1 MALRPAR
8 PFAFGRA
15 YGKPLFALPGN
26 PASAL
31 AAFEEFVRPA
41 ILALLGKPPQLRPSV
56 RAVLT
61 EALLQQP
68 GTLHLVR
75 ATVWCDGDC
84 LRARVAGSQGA
95 GMIHSLAAANAW
107 AVIPPDVA
115 ALPAGS
121 EIDVRMLGEP
131 FPSDP

>member
-1 MALRPAR
+1 MSRLRPIAE
-8 PFAFGRA
+8 PF
-15 YGKPLFALPGN
+15 
-26 PASAL
+26 
-31 AAFEEFVRPA
+31 
-41 ILALLGKPPQLRPSV
+41 
-56 RAVLT
+56 
-61 EALLQQP
+61 
-68 GTLHLVR
+68 VR
-75 ATVWCDGDC
+75 ATVWCNGEAPDDGDC
-84 LRARVAGSQGA
+84 LLARVAGSQGA